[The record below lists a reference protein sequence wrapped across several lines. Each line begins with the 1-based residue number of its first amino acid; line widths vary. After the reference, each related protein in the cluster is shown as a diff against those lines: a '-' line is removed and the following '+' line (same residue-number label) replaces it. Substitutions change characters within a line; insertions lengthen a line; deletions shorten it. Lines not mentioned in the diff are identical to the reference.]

1 MEQSLKHPTPSF
13 NAIPDDAAQNQEI
26 RIVMQS
32 EVDAFQPT
40 PLHLA
45 SKNGDIDTVR
55 ALLENNT
62 SACLVYDNDG
72 FIPLHYAVINGQVD
86 IMKELINA
94 RPQSIWMKLNDGR
107 TILHL
112 CVESNHLKGIK
123 LLIETFMNRHEGFL
137 NTTDDNG
144 NTILDL
150 SMTLRKS
157 EMVRYLLSLSE
168 VKTKIN
174 TTNIVVS
181 NVTKRSLASQNS
193 TKQRRESASFKIG
206 RWKTWRKKLK
216 YKGDWVQEVQG
227 TMMLV
232 ATVIATVT
240 FQAGVNPAGGVWQQD
255 TPYNSNNYEE
265 EYYYM
270 SSSATLKNGTI
281 LPAGTAIMAYRRPVQ
296 YLIYSMANV
305 VSFMAS
311 VGVILLIISRVPL
324 KNRVC
329 SWLLVLAMCA
339 AVVFLALAFLQGF
352 IMVNLKPLNDL
363 PAAIGYY
370 LALYFLFG
378 LVGLVGLIHLIRFLV
393 WVVNSL
399 LCCFTSKFKAH
410 SFKCI
415 VP

>member
-1 MEQSLKHPTPSF
+1 MEQDLKHPTPSF
-13 NAIPDDAAQNQEI
+13 NAIPDDDAHNQEI

-55 ALLENNT
+55 ALLKNNT
-62 SACLVYDNDG
+62 GACFVYDNDG

-94 RPQSIWMKLNDGR
+94 TPQSIWMKLKD
-107 TILHL
+107 
-112 CVESNHLKGIK
+112 
-123 LLIETFMNRHEGFL
+123 GFL
-137 NTTDDNG
+137 NTTDDEG

-150 SMTLRKS
+150 SIKLRQS
-157 EMVRYLLSLSE
+157 EMVGYLLSLSE
-168 VKTKIN
+168 VKTRVS
-174 TTNIVVS
+174 TTS
-181 NVTKRSLASQNS
+181 NVRKRSLESRNS
-193 TKQRRESASFKIG
+193 KKQRRESASFRIG
-206 RWKTWRKKLK
+206 RWKAWRKKLK

-240 FQAGVNPAGGVWQQD
+240 FQAGVNPAGGVWQED
-255 TPYNSNNYEE
+255 TPD
-265 EYYYM
+265 
-270 SSSATLKNGTI
+270 SATLKNGTI
-281 LPAGTAIMAYRRPVQ
+281 HRAGSAIMAYRLPVQ
-296 YLIYSMANV
+296 HLVYSMANV

-311 VGVILLIISRVPL
+311 VSVILLIISRVPL

-329 SWLLVLAMCA
+329 SWVLVLAMCA

-370 LALYFLFG
+370 FALYFLFG

-415 VP
+415 VS

>member
-1 MEQSLKHPTPSF
+1 MEQDLKHPTSSL
-13 NAIPDDAAQNQEI
+13 NAIPDDDAHNQEI

-62 SACLVYDNDG
+62 SACLVYDNNG
-72 FIPLHYAVINGQVD
+72 FIPLHYAVINGQVE
-86 IMKELINA
+86 ITKELINA
-94 RPQSIWMKLNDGR
+94 TPQSIWMKLKDGR
-107 TILHL
+107 TALHL
-112 CVESNHLKGIK
+112 CVESNHLESLK

-137 NTTDDNG
+137 NTTDDEG

-150 SMTLRKS
+150 SIKLRQS
-157 EMVRYLLSLSE
+157 EMVGYLLSLSE
-168 VKTKIN
+168 VKTRIS
-174 TTNIVVS
+174 TTS
-181 NVTKRSLASQNS
+181 NVRKRSLESRNS
-193 TKQRRESASFKIG
+193 KKQRRESASFRIG
-206 RWKTWRKKLK
+206 RWKAWRKKLK

-232 ATVIATVT
+232 GTVIATVT
-240 FQAGVNPAGGVWQQD
+240 FQAGVNPAGGVWQED
-255 TPYNSNNYEE
+255 TPD
-265 EYYYM
+265 
-270 SSSATLKNGTI
+270 SATLKNGTI
-281 LPAGTAIMAYRRPVQ
+281 HRAGSAIMAYRLPVEH
-296 YLIYSMANV
+296 LIYSMANV

-311 VGVILLIISRVPL
+311 VSVILLIISRVPL

-329 SWLLVLAMCA
+329 SWVLVLAMCV

-393 WVVNSL
+393 WVVNRL
-399 LCCFTSKFKAH
+399 LCCFTSTFKAH

-415 VP
+415 AP

>member
-1 MEQSLKHPTPSF
+1 MEQDLKHPTSSL
-13 NAIPDDAAQNQEI
+13 NAIPDDDAHNQEI

-62 SACLVYDNDG
+62 SACLVYDNNG
-72 FIPLHYAVINGQVD
+72 FIPLHYAVINGQVE
-86 IMKELINA
+86 ITKELINA
-94 RPQSIWMKLNDGR
+94 TPQSIWMKLKD
-107 TILHL
+107 
-112 CVESNHLKGIK
+112 
-123 LLIETFMNRHEGFL
+123 GFL
-137 NTTDDNG
+137 NTTDDEG

-150 SMTLRKS
+150 SIKLRQS
-157 EMVRYLLSLSE
+157 EMVGYLLSLSE
-168 VKTKIN
+168 VKTRIS
-174 TTNIVVS
+174 TS
-181 NVTKRSLASQNS
+181 NVRKRSLASRNS
-193 TKQRRESASFKIG
+193 KKQRQESASFRIG

-216 YKGDWVQEVQG
+216 YKGDWVQEVEG

-281 LPAGTAIMAYRRPVQ
+281 LPAGSAIMAYRRPVQ

-329 SWLLVLAMCA
+329 SWVLVLAMCA

-393 WVVNSL
+393 WVVNRL
-399 LCCFTSKFKAH
+399 LCCFTSTFKAH

-415 VP
+415 AP

>member
-1 MEQSLKHPTPSF
+1 MEQNLKHPTPSF

-62 SACLVYDNDG
+62 SACLVYDNNG
-72 FIPLHYAVINGQVD
+72 FIPLHYAVINGQVE

-107 TILHL
+107 TVLHL
-112 CVESNHLKGIK
+112 CVEGDHLESIK

-137 NTTDDNG
+137 NTTDDKG

-150 SMTLRKS
+150 STTLRKS
-157 EMVRYLLSLSE
+157 EMVGYLLSLSE
-168 VKTKIN
+168 VKTRIN
-174 TTNIVVS
+174 TP
-181 NVTKRSLASQNS
+181 NVRKRSLASQNS
-193 TKQRRESASFKIG
+193 TKQRRESASFRVG

-227 TMMLV
+227 IMMLV

-255 TPYNSNNYEE
+255 TPYNSNNYIH

-270 SSSATLKNGTI
+270 SATVKNGTI
-281 LPAGTAIMAYRRPVQ
+281 LPAGSAIMAYRRPLD
-296 YLIYSMANV
+296 YLIYSIANV

-311 VGVILLIISRVPL
+311 VSVILLIISRVPL

-329 SWLLVLAMCA
+329 SWVLVLAMCA

-352 IMVNLKPLNDL
+352 IMVNLEPLDQL
-363 PAAIGYY
+363 PAVIGYC

-378 LVGLVGLIHLIRFLV
+378 LVGLVGLFHIIRFLV
-393 WVVNSL
+393 WVVKSL
-399 LCCFTSKFKAH
+399 CYCFTSKLQTH
-410 SFKCI
+410 
-415 VP
+415 

>member
-1 MEQSLKHPTPSF
+1 MEQNLKHPTPSF

-62 SACLVYDNDG
+62 SACLVYDNNG
-72 FIPLHYAVINGQVD
+72 FIPLHYAVINGQVE

-107 TILHL
+107 TVLHL
-112 CVESNHLKGIK
+112 CVEGDHLESIK

-137 NTTDDNG
+137 NTTDDKG

-150 SMTLRKS
+150 STTLRKS
-157 EMVRYLLSLSE
+157 EMVGYLLSLSE
-168 VKTKIN
+168 VKTRIN
-174 TTNIVVS
+174 TP
-181 NVTKRSLASQNS
+181 NVRKRSLASQNS
-193 TKQRRESASFKIG
+193 TKQRRESASFRVG

-227 TMMLV
+227 IMMLV

-255 TPYNSNNYEE
+255 TPY
-265 EYYYM
+265 
-270 SSSATLKNGTI
+270 SATVKNGTI
-281 LPAGTAIMAYRRPVQ
+281 LPAGSAIMAYRRPLD
-296 YLIYSMANV
+296 YLIYSIANV

-311 VGVILLIISRVPL
+311 VSVILLIISRVPL

-329 SWLLVLAMCA
+329 SWVLVLAMCA

-352 IMVNLKPLNDL
+352 IMVNLEPLDQL
-363 PAAIGYY
+363 PAVMGYY
-370 LALYFLFG
+370 LAFG

-393 WVVNSL
+393 WAVKSL

-415 VP
+415 LT